1 MARKAAN
8 QQLAQR
14 LALWAAGNM
23 LPEAY
28 VLRPYMDA
36 FRKGIMAAV
45 VGGFMIALG
54 ASVALLAVFTLL
66 VDAGLGETAAMGLVG
81 GIAVL
86 LALLAYS
93 SCMRSFERA
102 SQVKYSLKLF
112 PHTSASSGDVLLE
125 SGRAIVSGF
134 MEGLKAKP
142 AEAEAEV
149 DLAVAHFNREMERVV
164 KEIEALEKAAMKE
177 DEAKARARARYDET
191 VHELYPGGK
200 PPHGHI

>member
-1 MARKAAN
+1 
-8 QQLAQR
+8 
-14 LALWAAGNM
+14 
-23 LPEAY
+23 
-28 VLRPYMDA
+28 MDA
-36 FRKGIMAAV
+36 FRKGIMTAV
-45 VGGFMIALG
+45 VGGFMIALA

-93 SCMRSFERA
+93 SCMHSFERA

-112 PHTSASSGDVLLE
+112 PHTAASSGDVLLE

-134 MEGLKAKP
+134 MEGLKAKRP
-142 AEAEAEV
+142 AEPEV

-177 DEAKARARARYDET
+177 DEAKARARARAHYDET

-200 PPHGHI
+200 PPHGRT